1 MNSFNFVKCNRAA
14 LFFAMALLPSTMMFS
29 QSKKNDSTTQEKKI
43 EEVVLIGY
51 GQQKKEAVTG
61 SVSSLSAAAL
71 KEVPSANVTEAL
83 QGRLPGVEIGRTS
96 TKPGSEQ
103 QIRIRGTRSL
113 SADNNPLI
121 VLDGIPFAGSIGD
134 ISPSDIKSMDI
145 LKDASATAIYGS
157 RGANGVI
164 LITTNRG
171 VSNQK
176 AKLSYN
182 SFTGVQT
189 LFSKY
194 DMMNGN
200 DYAKLRKLANL
211 YSNGTD
217 EKEGMN
223 TDWQSLFYNPAM
235 ITSHDLGLTGGG
247 EGGSYNVGLS
257 YFKQDGVVPLQSYQ
271 RYAMRA
277 SVDQK
282 INSFLRFGL
291 TSNNSYSIND
301 GNNINPGTILGY
313 SPLIDPYNAD
323 GTIKTIANHSIDQSY
338 IYSREGLS
346 KLGDAY
352 VDQTRAFASYNNIY
366 GELSVPGIQGLKYRM
381 NVGAN
386 IRISDTGSYTGMG
399 VFATNPLT
407 QSSANISHSLMTQWV
422 VENLLTYD
430 RTFGKHK
437 INAVALYSAE
447 EQKFNRSHVKAV
459 DVPIDA
465 FQFYNLG
472 HAQGEITIDPNQQN
486 YYKRGLVSWM
496 GRAMY
501 QYDNKYMVTAT
512 LRSDGASVLAP
523 GNKWHTYPAVSVGWN
538 VTGESFMEKF
548 TFVNLLKFR
557 AGYGQTSNQAVLP
570 YSTFGRLGT
579 VPYNFGNNGT
589 GSYEI
594 GNYVTRLPNANL
606 GWEYSQTYNYG
617 VDFGFLNNRITG
629 TVEYYNTKTNDILL
643 DKNLPTTS
651 GVTLVTT
658 NVGQTQN
665 KGLEVS
671 LNAQVIKSEN
681 FSWDLGANF
690 YTNDNKVTALNSG
703 QTQDEAM
710 GWFVGHNINSIYD
723 YQYTG
728 LWQAGDPYLNILEP
742 GGNVGMIKVL
752 YTGGYNADGTPQRAI
767 NSQDR
772 QIIELDPDWQG
783 GLNSR
788 WAYKNFDLS
797 VVAAF
802 QHGGTL
808 VSSLYGPS
816 GYLNRLSGR
825 GGNVNVDYWT
835 PENTDAYFPSPNGVR
850 SGDNL
855 KYSSTLAFFDASYFK
870 IRTITLGYN
879 FNKNVLDNLKLS
891 NFRIYATVQNPF
903 VFGSPY
909 HRLSGMDPEP
919 NSTGT
924 ENQAVGSQYQN
935 RILLV
940 GTNNP
945 STTNFIMGLN
955 LTF

>member
-1 MNSFNFVKCNRAA
+1 MNSFNFVKHNKAA

-29 QSKKNDSTTQEKKI
+29 QSKKNDSTAKEKKI

-83 QGRLPGVEIGRTS
+83 QGRLPGVEIGRSS
-96 TKPGSEQ
+96 TKPGAEQ

-176 AKLSYN
+176 AKLTYN
-182 SFTGVQT
+182 NYNGVQT

-194 DMMNGN
+194 DMMDGN
-200 DYAKLRKLANL
+200 QYAKLRKAAGL
-211 YSNGTD
+211 YTNAPD

-223 TDWQSLFYNPAM
+223 TDWQSLFYSPGM
-235 ITSHDLGLTGGG
+235 ITNHDLSLTGGSQ
-247 EGGSYNVGLS
+247 GGNYNVGLS
-257 YFKQDGVVPLQSYQ
+257 YFKQDAVIPLQNYQ
-271 RYAMRA
+271 RFALRA

-282 INSFLRFGL
+282 VNNYIRFGL
-291 TSNNSYSIND
+291 TSNNNFSINN
-301 GNNINPGTILGY
+301 GNNLNPGQILGY
-313 SPLIDPYNAD
+313 SPLIDPYDQFGN
-323 GTIKTIANHSIDQSY
+323 IKTRAEHSIDQTY
-338 IYSREGLS
+338 LYSREGL
-346 KLGDAY
+346 KNLGDAY
-352 VDQTRAFASYNNIY
+352 VDQRRSFASYNNIY
-366 GELSVPGIQGLKYRM
+366 GELMVPGIPGLKYRL

-386 IRISDTGSYTGMG
+386 VRVSDYGNYTGAG
-399 VFATNPLT
+399 VFSYNPATE
-407 QSSANISHSLMTQWV
+407 SSASISHSLMTQWV
-422 VENLLTYD
+422 VENLITYD
-430 RTFGKHK
+430 KTFGKHK

-447 EQKFNRSHVKAV
+447 QQKYNSSNVRAV

-472 HAQGEITIDPNQQN
+472 HAQGEITIDPNNQS

-496 GRAMY
+496 ARAMY
-501 QYDNKYMVTAT
+501 QYDNRYMLTAT
-512 LRSDGASVLAP
+512 LRSDAASVLAP
-523 GNKWHTYPAVSVGWN
+523 GNKWHTYPAVSLGWN
-538 VTGESFMEKF
+538 VTGESFMENVK
-548 TFVNLLKFR
+548 FVNLLKFR
-557 AGYGQTSNQAVLP
+557 AGYGQTSNQAVTP

-579 VPYNFGNNGT
+579 VPYNFGDS
-589 GSYEI
+589 GSNSYAI

-629 TVEYYNTKTNDILL
+629 TIEYYDTKTSDILL
-643 DKNLPTTS
+643 DKSLPTTS
-651 GVTLVTT
+651 GVEKVTT
-658 NVGQTQN
+658 NIGQTQN
-665 KGLEVS
+665 KGWEIS
-671 LNAQVIKSEN
+671 INAQVIKTEN
-681 FSWDLGANF
+681 FSWDLGANW
-690 YTNDNKVTALNSG
+690 YKNDNKVIALNSG

-728 LWQAGDPYLNILEP
+728 LWQAGDPYLQQYEP

-752 YTGGYNADGTPQRAI
+752 YTGGYNADGSPTRAI
-767 NSQDR
+767 GPQDR
-772 QIIELDPDWQG
+772 QIIDLDPDWQG
-783 GLNSR
+783 GFNSR

-797 VVAAF
+797 VVGAF

-808 VSSLYGPS
+808 ISTLYGPS
-816 GYLNRLSGR
+816 GYLNRLTGR
-825 GGNVNVDYWT
+825 GGNVDVDYWT
-835 PENTDAYFPSPNGVR
+835 PENTGAYFPKPNGIG
-850 SGDNL
+850 GDNA
-855 KYSSTLAFFDASYFK
+855 KYASTLALFDASYVK
-870 IRTITLGYN
+870 IRTITVGYN
-879 FNKNVLDNLKLS
+879 FSPSVLENLKLS
-891 NFRIYATVQNPF
+891 NLRIYATVQNPF

-909 HRLSGMDPEP
+909 HRFSGMDPEP

-924 ENQAVGSQYQN
+924 ENQAVTSQYQS
-935 RILLV
+935 RILVV

-945 STTNFIMGLN
+945 STRNYLMGIN